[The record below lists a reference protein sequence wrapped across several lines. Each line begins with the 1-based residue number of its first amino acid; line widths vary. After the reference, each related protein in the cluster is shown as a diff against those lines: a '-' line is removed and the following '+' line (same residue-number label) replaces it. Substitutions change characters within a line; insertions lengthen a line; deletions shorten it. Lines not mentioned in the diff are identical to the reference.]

1 MSTARVDF
9 TRGAAERIARVVRL
23 VEQGERDQTG
33 PIYGLADESGA
44 GGGGGRIRLGTF
56 TGPWPIDE
64 LKTVTLTSST
74 ATYSV
79 KNVTL
84 PLDME
89 DQSPNTAQRSV
100 LFSRVNGTYHA
111 VEIEQGGVCGSW
123 KEYLIT
129 LAVEGCGGDGAI
141 AIVRDVNIGTAAE
154 PPESS
159 GSGPISQLEI
169 INSGGG
175 YAQRGREQPTVG
187 VSASSTNVSFSLSY
201 QELTAECS
209 LPYWRIS
216 GVTASGNTTFFTP
229 QTLTVAPL
237 NSATEQVKAVLTLGT
252 AGASIV
258 EPGKYYRESNSL
270 PPYTHTLTINVT
282 QLSPSNGIGAEFT
295 AEVETDPTKG
305 TFGRVTGITIDNGGD
320 DYVAWKWNGS
330 VPFGNVDLA
339 LIPGF
344 KAYETQMLGHEGA
357 CLQWFS
363 ITTCATA
370 TSNV

>member
-23 VEQGERDQTG
+23 VEQGQRDQTG
-33 PIYGLADESGA
+33 PTYGKVDDGT
-44 GGGGGRIRLGTF
+44 GGSGGRIRLGTF
-56 TGPWPIDE
+56 TGPWPIGE

-129 LAVEGCGGDGAI
+129 LAVDGCGGDGAI

-154 PPESS
+154 PPENS
-159 GSGPISQLEI
+159 GPGPISSIEVL
-169 INSGGG
+169 NPGSG
-175 YAQRGREQPTVG
+175 YAQRGREQPAVG
-187 VSASSTNVSFSLSY
+187 VSASSTNVSFTLSY
-201 QELTAECS
+201 QELTAECG
-209 LPYWRIS
+209 LPYWRVGGI
-216 GVTASGNTTFFTP
+216 TAAGDTTFFTP

-237 NSATEQVKAVLTLGT
+237 SSATEEVKAVLTLGT

-258 EPGKYYRESNSL
+258 EAGKYYKESNSL
-270 PPYTHTLTINVT
+270 PPYTHTLTLTIT
-282 QLSPSNGIGAEFT
+282 QLSPSSGSGANLT
-295 AEVETDPTKG
+295 PVVNTDPTNPA
-305 TFGRVTGITIDNGGD
+305 FGKVTSITIDDGGD
-320 DYVAWKWNGS
+320 DYVAWSWNGS

-339 LIPGF
+339 LLPGF

-363 ITTCATA
+363 ITTCGTA
-370 TSNV
+370 TSTP